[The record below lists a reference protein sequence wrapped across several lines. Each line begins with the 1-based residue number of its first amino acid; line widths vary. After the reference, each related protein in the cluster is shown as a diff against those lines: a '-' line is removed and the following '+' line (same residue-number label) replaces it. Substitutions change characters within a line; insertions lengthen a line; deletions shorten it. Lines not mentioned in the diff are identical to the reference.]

1 MSCHETKD
9 GLHQYV
15 SRKQKKQITGNPR
28 CFALDCFRVIEAG
41 SKFFMR
47 LDSEAPENDYRR
59 RELNRAVDSER
70 NQQQASRSYSCTNR
84 NRGFNHHPNYRDYFQ
99 PERSS
104 QCESPSKYD
113 RFAHTQNFR
122 ILVSSKSTSNFHF
135 MSQQHWS

>member
-59 RELNRAVDSER
+59 REFNRAVDSEG
-70 NQQQASRSYSCTNR
+70 NKQQASRSDSSTDCDC
-84 NRGFNHHPNYRDYFQ
+84 GFDYHPNDRDDFE
-99 PERSS
+99 PERRS
-104 QCESPSKYD
+104 D
-113 RFAHTQNFR
+113 
-122 ILVSSKSTSNFHF
+122 
-135 MSQQHWS
+135 